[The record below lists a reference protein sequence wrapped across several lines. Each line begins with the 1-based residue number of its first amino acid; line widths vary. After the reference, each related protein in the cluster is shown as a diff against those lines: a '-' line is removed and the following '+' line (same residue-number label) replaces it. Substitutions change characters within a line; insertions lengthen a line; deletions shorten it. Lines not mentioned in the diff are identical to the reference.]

1 MKTEVL
7 LERYPYRYV
16 QSGTIELNGR
26 PDYRIQKFDEWTKR
40 YKDMYLL
47 DNSIQLDYAMEDF
60 EYTKWLDPDRV
71 FLLCSR
77 PSKTM
82 TSYQKAIKAL
92 EECVKDAM
100 ENDVDPGLQMEIW
113 RHYQGMKAIDRQLP
127 KPPRFS
133 FKLDGV
139 DRVFDEYDPDYNIQ
153 AAQPVD
159 LGDTYGKDV
168 ITFS

>member
-1 MKTEVL
+1 M
-7 LERYPYRYV
+7 
-16 QSGTIELNGR
+16 N
-26 PDYRIQKFDEWTKR
+26 
-40 YKDMYLL
+40 
-47 DNSIQLDYAMEDF
+47 
-60 EYTKWLDPDRV
+60 
-71 FLLCSR
+71 
-77 PSKTM
+77 
-82 TSYQKAIKAL
+82 SYQIAADSLKEAVKASL
-92 EECVKDAM
+92 DQ
-100 ENDVDPGLQMEIW
+100 DVDPNLQSEIW

>member
-1 MKTEVL
+1 MNV
-7 LERYPYRYV
+7 
-16 QSGTIELNGR
+16 
-26 PDYRIQKFDEWTKR
+26 
-40 YKDMYLL
+40 
-47 DNSIQLDYAMEDF
+47 
-60 EYTKWLDPDRV
+60 
-71 FLLCSR
+71 
-77 PSKTM
+77 
-82 TSYQKAIKAL
+82 YQNAVDAL
-92 EECVKDAM
+92 KECVKQSM
-100 ENDVDPGLQMEIW
+100 ESDVSSNTQGEIW

-127 KPPRFS
+127 QPPRFS